1 MMDAL
6 PCETTPLQLHIRADG
21 AHQSLKVTCGAGA
34 ICETNGLCC

>member
-6 PCETTPLQLHIRADG
+6 PCETTPLQLHI